1 MYKTNNNNSFSK
13 GILLGALAMLILV
26 GIIFLFSRCGK
37 NGQEKEDKNES
48 REEQT
53 VRPNENPME
62 NVSPSGANANSN
74 TNTNVNANTNERN
87 NENVN
92 ELSKEEN
99 TLGKEYK
106 NVFNGQEFTFN
117 YTSDWKVDE
126 SEKNKIGLVDS
137 SQTATNNRGNIVF
150 TFKSNKQGLD
160 FDRFYDGLNDV
171 NYFSDSASGFEK
183 MKVNNLDAYKFKN
196 VSGYSNSTIVVL
208 KTANGYV
215 EISDLENKYQNN
227 GTFEDVVQSF
237 TVK

>member
-1 MYKTNNNNSFSK
+1 MYKTNGNNNFGK
-13 GILLGALAMLILV
+13 GLFLGFIIAFVLF

-37 NGQEKEDKNES
+37 NDEDSDFKNENKN
-48 REEQT
+48 EET
-53 VRPNENPME
+53 IRPNENPVE
-62 NVSPSGANANSN
+62 NIKPFGVNSNVN
-74 TNTNVNANTNERN
+74 TNTNINESSN
-87 NENVN
+87 VNVN

-106 NVFNGQEFTFN
+106 DVFNGQEFTFN
-117 YTSDWKVDE
+117 YASDWKIDE
-126 SEKNKIGLVDS
+126 SEKNKVGLVDS
-137 SQTATNNRGNIVF
+137 SDSSSNNKGNIVF
-150 TFKSNKQGLD
+150 TFKSNKQSLD

-183 MKVNNLDAYKFKN
+183 MRVNNLDAYKFKN
-196 VSGYSNSTIVVL
+196 VSGYSNSTIVVV